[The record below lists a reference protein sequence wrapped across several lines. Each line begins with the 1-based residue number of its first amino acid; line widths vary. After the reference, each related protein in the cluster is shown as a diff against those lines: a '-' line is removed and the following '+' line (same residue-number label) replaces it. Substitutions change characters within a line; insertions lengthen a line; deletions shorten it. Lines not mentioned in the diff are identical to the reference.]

1 MKSFERFTTQYIP
14 LEDRIQLGGE
24 MKDGTTETI
33 WLTQRLLLGVLP
45 ALIHWLE
52 KQSPTPQSSDI
63 VLSFQQQAAKAA
75 LKPQKPV
82 QVDAG
87 STAWVAAAA
96 DIASGG
102 SNLLLTFK
110 SSSQHMVHLALT
122 AQQLRQWLGIVHKGW
137 RQAGWPRQVWPEWFS
152 EATATQHNQLTL
164 LH

>member
-1 MKSFERFTTQYIP
+1 MKSFERFTTQYLP

-52 KQSPTPQSSDI
+52 KQSPTPQPSEI

-75 LKPQKPV
+75 LKPQRPV
-82 QVDAG
+82 QVGAG

-96 DIASGG
+96 DIASKG

-110 SSSQHMVHLALT
+110 SSSQHMVHFALT
-122 AQQLRQWLGIVHKGW
+122 AQQLRQWLGIVHKVW

-152 EATATQHNQLTL
+152 ETTATHQTQLTV